1 MVYLFIINKTNEE
14 NRNITTLKTN
24 YIQQQ
29 NDEILHDGKASNRRI
44 PSSEVGGGGVN
55 AHSFCKGA

>member
-14 NRNITTLKTN
+14 NINTTTLKTN

-29 NDEILHDGKASNRRI
+29 NDEILHDGKARS
-44 PSSEVGGGGVN
+44 GGGGVN

>member
-14 NRNITTLKTN
+14 NRNNTTLKTN
-24 YIQQQ
+24 HIQQQ

-44 PSSEVGGGGVN
+44 PSYEVGGGG
-55 AHSFCKGA
+55 G